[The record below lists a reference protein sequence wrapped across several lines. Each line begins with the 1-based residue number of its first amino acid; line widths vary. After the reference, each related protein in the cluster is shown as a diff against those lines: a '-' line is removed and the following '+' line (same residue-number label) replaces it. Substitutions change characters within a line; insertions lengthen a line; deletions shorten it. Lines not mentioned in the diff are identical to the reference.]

1 MNEVREKSQGQPSTT
16 EFLAFTLGGEEYA
29 IDILKVQEIRGYDT
43 VTSLPNTPPFM
54 KGVINLRGM
63 IVPIFDLRIKLNL
76 PNVSYDQ
83 FTVVIILNIAQR
95 MAGVVVDSV
104 SDVIDLPGNEI
115 KPAPQLGA
123 AIKTDYIL
131 GLATVE
137 QRMLIIIDIEKLATS
152 DELALMSSL
161 AETPAIR
168 QETA

>member
-1 MNEVREKSQGQPSTT
+1 MNEVKERAQGQEFK
-16 EFLAFTLGGEEYA
+16 EFLAFKLGEEEYG

-76 PNVSYDQ
+76 PNVQYDQ
-83 FTVVIILNIAQR
+83 FTVVIILNIGGR

-104 SDVIDLPGNEI
+104 SDVIALPPAEI

-123 AIKTDYIL
+123 AIKTDYIN
-131 GLATVE
+131 GLATIE
-137 QRMLIIIDIEKLATS
+137 DRMLIVIDIEKLATS
-152 DELALMSSL
+152 DELALVSAI
-161 AETPAIR
+161 AEGASVA
-168 QETA
+168 EGVG